1 MIFIVGVGRSGT
13 SMLQSMLDSH
23 SQIAF
28 LPETQFVRHYLCSDS
43 VVSSIESKGIQSFI
57 ERTDDDENLMKDP
70 DLKRAWNSSLLQ
82 EQALDLAAAFKSLVS
97 IQLSSTEKE
106 IGGEKDA
113 GNIDFLKRIKKFF
126 PESKI
131 ILIYRD
137 PREVV
142 LSKTKASWSSGRP
155 YWQHSLIGS
164 AQLKWGIELGTK
176 IFGRNFRKVKYED
189 LLGNSKVELEK
200 ICSFLGISYEDGM
213 MDFYKKAPRL
223 FVAKRE
229 LQFKSNNFKPL
240 IKNNNDKWRTELSR
254 RQIRFIESTN
264 HRHIS
269 RLLYER
275 DEESRSTLVTTMQG
289 WISDLFVAVYP
300 ILIRIK
306 SSLRK

>member
-189 LLGNSKVELEK
+189 LL
-200 ICSFLGISYEDGM
+200 
-213 MDFYKKAPRL
+213 
-223 FVAKRE
+223 
-229 LQFKSNNFKPL
+229 
-240 IKNNNDKWRTELSR
+240 DKWRTELSR